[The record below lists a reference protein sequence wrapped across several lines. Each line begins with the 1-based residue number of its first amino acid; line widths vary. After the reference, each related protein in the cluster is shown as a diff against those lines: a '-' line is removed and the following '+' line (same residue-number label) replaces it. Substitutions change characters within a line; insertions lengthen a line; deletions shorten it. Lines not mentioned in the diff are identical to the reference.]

1 MSGYILIAEADDQN
15 RRKLAA
21 QLGHARHEVHTAATT
36 EELIVALRKS
46 AASVAIIDERLTPR
60 GDFTMIRR
68 VAARQSMA
76 VVAITEDNSNR
87 VQALATG
94 ADDIL
99 VRGDNDTL
107 LQAKIRSFQRAAET
121 TAALCQ
127 REETIQ
133 GLGLAEPVAGFAKPG
148 NVAVVSHDSET
159 CDALSKGLS
168 AYSPHRLHRRMIED
182 ALPLSGDKIVPEAYI
197 IEAAM
202 AHPGEALRLLTE
214 LRARPETRNAGIL
227 FLHDRHDTQ
236 TATMALDLGASDLAT
251 IDAAPEEIAIR
262 LDRQITQLRHNE
274 RLRRSVDEGLR
285 LAVRDPLTGVYNRRY
300 AEAHIKRVTR
310 ERPRSGYCVILVD
323 IDRFKSIND
332 CFGHA
337 AADRVLVAISN
348 RLTENVREMDMVA
361 RIGGDEFLVFIPDP
375 DLETAQTAAE
385 RLCEI
390 IRQMPIDLGDGK
402 KPVSV
407 TASLGLAIARPGG
420 ALDLAMDHAD
430 KALYAA
436 KEKGRDT
443 VSVSPAVTVG

>member
-1 MSGYILIAEADDQN
+1 MSGYILIAEANDEN
-15 RRKLAA
+15 RRRLAA
-21 QLGHARHEVHTAATT
+21 QLGQARHEVYTVATT
-36 EELIVALRKS
+36 DELIGALRKPG
-46 AASVAIIDERLTPR
+46 ASVAIVDETLAPR
-60 GDFTMIRR
+60 QDFKMLRR
-68 VAARQSMA
+68 VAAGQSLAM
-76 VVAITEDNSNR
+76 VAISDDPGNR
-87 VQALATG
+87 VSALTSG
-94 ADDIL
+94 ADDIIG
-99 VRGDNDTL
+99 RATHASL
-107 LQAKIRSFQRAAET
+107 LRAKIRSFQRAAET
-121 TAALCQ
+121 TAALSQ

-133 GLGLAEPVAGFAKPG
+133 GLGLAEPVAGFAQPG
-148 NVAVVSHDSET
+148 HVAIVSHDGEA
-159 CDALSKGLS
+159 CEALARGIS
-168 AYSPHRLHRRMIED
+168 AHSPHRLHQHQIAE
-182 ALPLSGDKIVPEAYI
+182 ALPVKGSKIVPEAYV

-214 LRARPETRNAGIL
+214 LRARPVTRNAGIL
-227 FLHDRHDTQ
+227 FLHDRHDAE
-236 TATMALDLGASDLAT
+236 TATMALDLGATDLAT
-251 IDAAPEEIAIR
+251 LDADPEEIAIR
-262 LDRQITQLRHNE
+262 LDRQIAQLRQNE

-323 IDRFKSIND
+323 VDRFKSIND

-337 AADRVLVAISN
+337 AADQVLVAISS

-375 DLETAQTAAE
+375 DPDAAQAAAE

-390 IRQMPIDLGDGK
+390 IREMPVDLGDGK

-407 TASLGLAIARPGG
+407 TASLGMAMARPGG

-436 KEKGRDT
+436 KEMGRDT
-443 VSVSPAVTVG
+443 VSVSPVCTVG